1 MRSAE
6 FAAGA
11 NAGGRTIIPAP
22 GESNPSGDDDQ
33 KTSSELFEAL
43 LHEQGH

>member
-22 GESNPSGDDDQ
+22 GESNASDDDQ